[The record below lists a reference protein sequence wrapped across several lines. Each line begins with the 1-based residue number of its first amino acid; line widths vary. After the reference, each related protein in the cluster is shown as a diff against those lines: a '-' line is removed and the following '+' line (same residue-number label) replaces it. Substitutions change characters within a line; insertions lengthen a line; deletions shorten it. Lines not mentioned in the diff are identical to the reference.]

1 MAYFKKRR
9 LTDARLALLR
19 GKPEIDLVKS
29 AALEA
34 GLTHM
39 GRFSAEYHQLFG
51 ELPTATLN
59 QSPH

>member
-19 GKPEIDLVKS
+19 GDAKTDLVKS
-29 AALEA
+29 AARGA

-39 GRFSAEYHQLFG
+39 GRFSAEYQQLFG

-59 QSPH
+59 RAPR